1 MTGEHSRTAPQHPPR
16 PGAHPE
22 TAPDA
27 PAQGGSRARVL
38 MWCLWDTGTSAYN
51 SVMLTFVFTVYLTSS
66 AFGTP
71 EYTSTVLSAA
81 MAVAGFVIALTAP
94 IVGQRGDTPRSR
106 ARFLTVNSWVLVL
119 CTGLAFLTRPEPA
132 YLYLGVGLVAVGSVA
147 QEFATVGY
155 NSMLPA
161 LAGPARMGK
170 VSGWG
175 WGAGYVGGIFAL
187 AFVLFGFVTPGF
199 LGIPTDDALNYRAV
213 ALFSAVWILVF
224 CLPLM
229 VTARSMPFRSYDGAV
244 HGPSPAA
251 TPTLGGLAGPPLP
264 APEAPAHRGGILGA
278 YRELFATIAS
288 LWRVSRATVFFLL
301 SSAVYRDGLAGVFTF
316 GGVLAAGTFGFSL
329 TEVIVFAVAANLI
342 AALGAFVGGALD
354 DALGPRAVITGSLV
368 GIMVA
373 GVVLL
378 FWTGKP
384 AFWVCGL
391 ALCLFVGPAQAA
403 SRTYLGRLI
412 PPGRDGEIYGLY
424 ATTGRA
430 VSFMAPGLFG
440 LFVSLLGAQI
450 WGILGILVV
459 VGVGLALL
467 LLTPRPPEGLTTTRV

>member
-1 MTGEHSRTAPQHPPR
+1 MTGEHSSTAARDSPRTAAPP
-16 PGAHPE
+16 E
-22 TAPDA
+22 
-27 PAQGGSRARVL
+27 GGSRARVL
-38 MWCLWDTGTSAYN
+38 MWCLWDTGTTAYN
-51 SVMLTFVFTVYLTSS
+51 SVMLTFVFTVYLTS
-66 AFGTP
+66 APFGSS
-71 EYTSTVLSAA
+71 EHTSTVLSAA
-81 MAVAGFVIALTAP
+81 MTVAGFAIALTAP
-94 IVGQRGDTPRSR
+94 IIGQRSDTPHSR
-106 ARFLTVNSWVLVL
+106 ATFLTGNTWVLVA
-119 CTGLAFLTRPEPA
+119 CTALAFFARPEPA
-132 YLYLGVGLVAVGSVA
+132 FLYLGVGLVAAGSVA
-147 QEFATVGY
+147 QEFSTVSY
-155 NSMLPA
+155 NAMLPA
-161 LAGPARMGK
+161 LAGPHRMGK

-199 LGIPTDDALNYRAV
+199 LGIPTHDALNYRAV
-213 ALFSAVWILVF
+213 ALFSAAWILVF

-229 VTARSMPFRSYDGAV
+229 LRSRSMPFRSHDGAV

-251 TPTLGGLAGPPLP
+251 TPTLGGLAGPPVP
-264 APEAPAHRGGILGA
+264 EPDAPRHRHGVLGA
-278 YRELFATIAS
+278 YRELFATIAG

-316 GGVLAAGTFGFSL
+316 GGVLAAGSFGFSL
-329 TEVIVFAVAANLI
+329 TEVILFAIAANLI
-342 AALGAFVGGALD
+342 AALGAFVGGSLD
-354 DALGPRAVITGSLV
+354 DALGPRTVITGSLV
-368 GIMVA
+368 GVMLA
-373 GVVLL
+373 GTVLL

-412 PPGRDGEIYGLY
+412 PPGHDGEIYGLY

-440 LFVSLLGAQI
+440 MFVSLLGAQI

-459 VGVGLALL
+459 VAVGLALL
-467 LLTPRPPEGLTTTRV
+467 LLTPKPPEGFTTAHV

>member
-1 MTGEHSRTAPQHPPR
+1 MTRDRAATAQQHP
-16 PGAHPE
+16 AHPS
-22 TAPDA
+22 
-27 PAQGGSRARVL
+27 PAAQVGSRGRVL
-38 MWCLWDTGTSAYN
+38 AWCLWDTGTSAYN
-51 SVMLTFVFTVYLTSS
+51 SVMLTFVFTVYLTSKPFGSPEHTS
-66 AFGTP
+66 A
-71 EYTSTVLSAA
+71 VLSAA
-81 MAVAGFVIALTAP
+81 MTVAGFVIAATAP
-94 IVGQRGDTPRSR
+94 LIGQRGDSPRSR
-106 ARFLTVNSWVLVL
+106 ARFLTLNTWLLVA
-119 CTGLAFLTRPEPA
+119 CTALAFLARPEPGC
-132 YLYLGVGLVAVGSVA
+132 LLLGVGLVAAGSVA

-161 LAGPARMGK
+161 LAGPDRMGRI
-170 VSGWG
+170 SGWG

-213 ALFSAVWILVF
+213 ALFSAAWILAF

-229 VTARSMPFRSYDGAV
+229 RAARTMPFRAYDA
-244 HGPSPAA
+244 
-251 TPTLGGLAGPPLP
+251 AGPARPPSTPKRRPGLV
-264 APEAPAHRGGILGA
+264 GA

-288 LWRVSRATVFFLL
+288 LWRTSRATVFFLL

-329 TEVIVFAVAANLI
+329 TEVILFAVAANLL
-342 AALGAFVGGALD
+342 AALGAFVGGPLD

-373 GVVLL
+373 GTALL
-378 FWTGKP
+378 LWDGKP

-430 VSFMAPGLFG
+430 VSFLAPGLFG

-450 WGILGILVV
+450 WGVLGILVV
-459 VGVGLALL
+459 VGAGLVLL
-467 LLTPRPPEGLTTTRV
+467 LVTPRPPEGLTTTAA

>member
-1 MTGEHSRTAPQHPPR
+1 MTAERTSTAPHGPTDPV
-16 PGAHPE
+16 
-22 TAPDA
+22 DA
-27 PAQGGSRARVL
+27 AAGGSRARVL

-71 EYTSTVLSAA
+71 EHTSTVLSIG
-81 MAVAGFVIALTAP
+81 MTVAGFAIALTAP
-94 IVGQRGDTPRSR
+94 IVGQRSDTPRSR
-106 ARFLTVNSWVLVL
+106 ASFLTWNTVVLVA
-119 CTGLAFLTRPEPA
+119 CTALAFFARPEPS
-132 YLYLGVGLVAVGSVA
+132 YLFLGVALVAAGSVA

-213 ALFSAVWILVF
+213 ALFSAAWILVF
-224 CLPLM
+224 CLPLLFA
-229 VTARSMPFRSYDGAV
+229 ARSMPFRAYDGEV

-251 TPTLGGLAGPPLP
+251 TPTLGGLAGPDV
-264 APEAPAHRGGILGA
+264 APSPEPRHRRGIVGA
-278 YRELFATIAS
+278 YRELFATIAG
-288 LWRVSRATVFFLL
+288 LWRVSRGTVFFLL

-316 GGVLAAGTFGFSL
+316 GGVLAAGSFGFSL

-342 AALGAFVGGALD
+342 AALGAFVGGSLD
-354 DALGPRAVITGSLV
+354 DALGPRRVIVGSLV
-368 GIMVA
+368 GVMAA
-373 GVVLL
+373 GIALL
-378 FWTGKP
+378 FWHGKP

-440 LFVSLLGAQI
+440 LFVSLMGSQI
-450 WGILGILVV
+450 YGILGILTVV
-459 VGVGLALL
+459 AVGLALL
-467 LLTPRPPEGLTTTRV
+467 LLTPKPPEGFTTTRV

>member
-1 MTGEHSRTAPQHPPR
+1 MTGQHPSTAAPGRPPRAPR
-16 PGAHPE
+16 PGE
-22 TAPDA
+22 
-27 PAQGGSRARVL
+27 GSSRARVL

-51 SVMLTFVFTVYLTSS
+51 AVMLTFVFTVYLTSP
-66 AFGTP
+66 AFGSS
-71 EYTSTVLSAA
+71 EYTSTVLSVA
-81 MAVAGFVIALTAP
+81 MTVAGFAIALTAP
-94 IVGQRGDTPRSR
+94 LIGQRSDSPRSR
-106 ARFLTVNSWVLVL
+106 ATFLTGNTVVLVL
-119 CTGLAFLTRPEPA
+119 CTGLAFLARPDPA
-132 YLYLGVGLVAVGSVA
+132 FLFLGVGLVAVGSVA
-147 QEFATVGY
+147 QEFATVSY
-155 NSMLPA
+155 NAMLPA
-161 LAGPARMGK
+161 LAGPQHMGK

-213 ALFSAVWILVF
+213 ALFSAAWILVF

-229 VTARSMPFRSYDGAV
+229 LKARSMPFRASINDAAAV
-244 HGPSPAA
+244 PAQ
-251 TPTLGGLAGPPLP
+251 PR
-264 APEAPAHRGGILGA
+264 HRGILGA
-278 YRELFATIAS
+278 YAELFRTIAA
-288 LWRVSRATVFFLL
+288 LWRVSRATVVFLL

-316 GGVLAAGTFGFSL
+316 GGVLAAGSFGFSL
-329 TEVIVFAVAANLI
+329 TEVVMFAVAANLI

-354 DALGPRAVITGSLV
+354 DAVGPRAVITASLV
-368 GIMVA
+368 GVLVA
-373 GVVLL
+373 GTALL
-378 FWTGKP
+378 FWHGKI

-440 LFVSLLGAQI
+440 MFVTLMGAQI

-459 VGVGLALL
+459 VAAGLVLL
-467 LLTPRPPEGLTTTRV
+467 LLTPRPPEGFTTARV

>member
-1 MTGEHSRTAPQHPPR
+1 MTAQHAHALARPPR
-16 PGAHPE
+16 STDPSPE
-22 TAPDA
+22 
-27 PAQGGSRARVL
+27 GGSRARVL

-66 AFGTP
+66 AFGSA
-71 EYTSTVLSAA
+71 EYTSTVLSVA
-81 MAVAGFVIALTAP
+81 MTVAGFAIALTAP
-94 IVGQRGDTPRSR
+94 IVGQRSDTPRSR
-106 ARFLTVNSWVLVL
+106 ASFLTVNTAVLVACTAL
-119 CTGLAFLTRPEPA
+119 CFFARPEPG
-132 YLYLGVGLVAVGSVA
+132 YLYLGVGLVAAGSVA
-147 QEFATVGY
+147 QEFATVSY
-155 NSMLPA
+155 NAMLPA

-213 ALFSAVWILVF
+213 ALFSAAWILAL
-224 CLPLM
+224 CLPMSLA
-229 VTARSMPFRSYDGAV
+229 ARSMPFRAHDGAV

-251 TPTLGGLAGPPLP
+251 TPTLGGLAGPDVPVSPP
-264 APEAPAHRGGILGA
+264 ATRRRGIIGP
-278 YRELFATIAS
+278 YRELFATVAG

-316 GGVLAAGTFGFSL
+316 GGVLAAGSFDFSL
-329 TEVIVFAVAANLI
+329 TEVILFAVAANLI
-342 AALGAFVGGALD
+342 AALGAFVGGSLD
-354 DALGPRAVITGSLV
+354 DALGPRRVIVGSLV
-368 GIMVA
+368 GVMAA

-378 FWTGKP
+378 FWHGKP

-440 LFVSLLGAQI
+440 IFVSLLGAQI
-450 WGILGILVV
+450 YGILGILVV
-459 VGVGLALL
+459 VAVGLALL
-467 LLTPRPPEGLTTTRV
+467 LLTPRPPEGFTTAQV

>member
-1 MTGEHSRTAPQHPPR
+1 MTGEYGPAAPQHPPHASSTTG
-16 PGAHPE
+16 PAPE
-22 TAPDA
+22 
-27 PAQGGSRARVL
+27 GGSRARVL

-66 AFGTP
+66 AFGSP

-81 MAVAGFVIALTAP
+81 MAVAGLVIALTAP

-106 ARFLTVNSWVLVL
+106 ARFLTVNSWTLVL
-119 CTGLAFLTRPEPA
+119 CTGLAFFARPEPA

-161 LAGPARMGK
+161 LAGPARMGR

-199 LGIPTDDALNYRAV
+199 LGIPTEDALNYRSV
-213 ALFSAVWILVF
+213 ALFSAAWILVF

-229 VTARSMPFRSYDGAV
+229 LAARTMPFRSYDEAV
-244 HGPSPAA
+244 PGPSPAA
-251 TPTLGGLAGPPLP
+251 TPTLGGLAAPPPRVPGRRPGL
-264 APEAPAHRGGILGA
+264 LGA
-278 YRELFATIAS
+278 YRELFATITS
-288 LWRVSRATVFFLL
+288 LWRVSRPTVLFLL

-342 AALGAFVGGALD
+342 AALGAFVGGSLD

-373 GVVLL
+373 GVALL

-459 VGVGLALL
+459 VAAGLVLL
-467 LLTPRPPEGLTTTRV
+467 LLTPRPPRGLTTAAV

>member
-1 MTGEHSRTAPQHPPR
+1 MTAERTSTAPHGPTDPV
-16 PGAHPE
+16 
-22 TAPDA
+22 DA
-27 PAQGGSRARVL
+27 AAGGSRARVL

-71 EYTSTVLSAA
+71 EYTSTVLSIG
-81 MAVAGFVIALTAP
+81 MTVAGFAIALTAP
-94 IVGQRGDTPRSR
+94 IVGQRSDTPRSR
-106 ARFLTVNSWVLVL
+106 ASFLTWNTVVLVA
-119 CTGLAFLTRPEPA
+119 CTALAFFARPEPS
-132 YLYLGVGLVAVGSVA
+132 YLFLGVALVAAGSVA

-161 LAGPARMGK
+161 LAGPVRMGK

-213 ALFSAVWILVF
+213 ALFSAAWILVF

-229 VTARSMPFRSYDGAV
+229 LKARSMPFRASINDAAAV
-244 HGPSPAA
+244 PAQ
-251 TPTLGGLAGPPLP
+251 PR
-264 APEAPAHRGGILGA
+264 HRGILGA
-278 YRELFATIAS
+278 YVELFRTIAA
-288 LWRVSRATVFFLL
+288 LWRVSRATVVFLL

-316 GGVLAAGTFGFSL
+316 GGVLAAGSFGFSL
-329 TEVIVFAVAANLI
+329 TEVVMFAVAANLI

-354 DALGPRAVITGSLV
+354 DAVGPRAVITASLV
-368 GIMVA
+368 GVLVA
-373 GVVLL
+373 GTALL
-378 FWTGKP
+378 FWHGKI

-440 LFVSLLGAQI
+440 VFVTLMGAQI

-459 VGVGLALL
+459 VAVGLVLL
-467 LLTPRPPEGLTTTRV
+467 LLTPRPPEGFTTARV